1 MITLTDDITCP
12 ALPGF
17 IADFFGFHA
26 GLVGRQDL
34 TEDGAVILAQWRG
47 EEHSVFTILE
57 DAVPVGF
64 VHLQKLGPIVVE
76 LADLYVVPARRGQ
89 GIGTAAIGLAEDL
102 AKQMPGIEAM
112 TLQVMTRNEAALRLY
127 HKLGYDTMSLVT
139 LRKEF
144 GENPRTGTADFAGL
158 CFHI

>member
-1 MITLTDDITCP
+1 MITLTSDTTHP
-12 ALPGF
+12 ELPHF

-34 TEDGAVILAQWRG
+34 AEGGNAILEDWRG
-47 EEHSVFTILE
+47 DGHFVYLILE
-57 DAVPVGF
+57 DACPVGF
-64 VHLQKLGPIVVE
+64 VHLQQIGPIVVE

-89 GIGTAAIGLAEDL
+89 GIGTAAIGLAESL
-102 AKQMPGIEAM
+102 ARQLPGIEAM
-112 TLQVMTRNEAALRLY
+112 TLQVMTRNTAALHLY

-144 GENPRTGTADFAGL
+144 GENPRRQCAEFLGL
-158 CFHI
+158 SFRI

>member
-1 MITLTDDITCP
+1 MITLTSDT
-12 ALPGF
+12 ASAELSRF

-34 TEDGAVILAQWRG
+34 QEDGSSLLEEWRG
-47 EEHSVFTILE
+47 DGHFVYLILK

-64 VHLQKLGPIVVE
+64 LHLQKVGPIIVE
-76 LADLYVVPARRGQ
+76 LADLYVVPAQRGQ
-89 GIGTAAIGLAEDL
+89 GIGTAAIGLAETL
-102 AKQMPGIEAM
+102 VQQMPGIEAM
-112 TLQVMTRNEAALRLY
+112 TLQVMTRNTAALRLY

-144 GENPRTGTADFAGL
+144 GRNPRQQSTEFLGL
-158 CFHI
+158 SFRI